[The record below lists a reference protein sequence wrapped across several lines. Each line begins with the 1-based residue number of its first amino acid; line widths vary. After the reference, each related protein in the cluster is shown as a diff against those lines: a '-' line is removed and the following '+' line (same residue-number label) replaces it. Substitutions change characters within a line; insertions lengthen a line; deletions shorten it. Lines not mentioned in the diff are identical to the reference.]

1 MQRLPRPLLLVHA
14 DGPFPE
20 RLRRAVSGRRQVQP
34 LAGWDALRAALRT
47 APPGTICIVDPYE
60 GGHEEPSLEL
70 RDVLREFRSATV
82 VAAYAFGAGHYGHLR
97 TLGQW
102 GVAELI
108 CIGKED
114 SRAALLRRLRVLDN
128 RPVERVLARM
138 PVRALGNRARAL
150 LHAEGETVAAGGQ
163 TPELAATLALTERTL
178 LRWCAR
184 ADLPPP
190 RRLLAWL
197 RVLLA
202 CDLLD
207 DPGHSLS
214 SASRA
219 CGYAADMPL
228 RRAIRN
234 LVGAEP
240 RELRSSGALATAADV
255 FTREL
260 ATLRLRGRE
269 QRRRER
275 TVAA

>member
-1 MQRLPRPLLLVHA
+1 MQRLTRPLLVLHDDAAFVDRLA
-14 DGPFPE
+14 RAAATTQEVRVLRGWSD
-20 RLRRAVSGRRQVQP
+20 LRR
-34 LAGWDALRAALRT
+34 ALRT
-47 APPGTICIVDPYE
+47 APPGSITIVDPYW
-60 GGHEEPSLEL
+60 GSFDGLSLEL
-70 RDVLREFRSATV
+70 RDVLRDFRSSTV
-82 VAAYAFGAGHYGHLR
+82 LAAQRFEPTHYGDLR

-108 CIGKED
+108 CVGRED
-114 SRAALLRRLRVLDN
+114 TRAALGRRMRQMEA
-128 RPVERVLARM
+128 RPVDRILRQV
-138 PVRALGNRARAL
+138 VRPGTRGRTRTL
-150 LHAEGETVAAGGQ
+150 LTAAAATVAAGGQ
-163 TPELAATLALTERTL
+163 APELAASLDLTERTL

-207 DPGHSLS
+207 DPGHTLA

-240 RELRSSGALATAADV
+240 RDLREVGALATAAER
-255 FTREL
+255 FAGEL
-260 ATLRLRGRE
+260 AVLRAEGRAARLRL
-269 QRRRER
+269 
-275 TVAA
+275 AAA